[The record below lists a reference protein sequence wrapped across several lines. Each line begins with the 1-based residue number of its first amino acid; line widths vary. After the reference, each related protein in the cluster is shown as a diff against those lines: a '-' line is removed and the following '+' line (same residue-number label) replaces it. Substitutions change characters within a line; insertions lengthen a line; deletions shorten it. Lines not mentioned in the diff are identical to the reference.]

1 MGTGQAA
8 PGSGA
13 TGQAGPAS
21 GEAGQ
26 ARVTS
31 AGSGRAGALVLFGIT
46 GDLAHK
52 MLLPA
57 LYRLTAAGRL
67 DLPIVGVAKT
77 DLDLDGLRERARE
90 TCGGVR
96 DAAFDRLAGNLRL
109 VAGDYGDPATFTRL
123 RDEVAG
129 MGFLVHYLAVPPA
142 LFAPVAEG
150 LAGVGLNRDARLV
163 VEKPFGHDLQSA
175 RELNDQ
181 LLRHFDEDHLRRVD
195 HFLGKEPVEDLMV
208 FRFANMLLEPIWNRS
223 YIRSVQITMAEDFDV
238 RDRGAFYDA
247 NGTVRDVVQNHLLQL
262 LALLAMDPPPSTDAR
277 ATLDEKWRVLRAVKT
292 IDPADVVRGQ
302 YTGYLGTEG
311 VRPGSTTETFVALRA
326 YIDNWRWA
334 GVPWCI
340 RSGKAMPMTDL
351 EVVAELRRPPVTM
364 FDDAHAPAS
373 PNLIRFRLQPDAGV
387 TFDLL
392 AKEPG
397 KQRTRPVPVS
407 VDFTKEFGPMDAA
420 YERILADAVSG
431 DPRRFLR
438 FDLVEEAWR
447 IVAPVLDMT
456 EPPLPYEPGTWG
468 PAAAA
473 KIAPGGWHEISNSF
487 D

>member
-1 MGTGQAA
+1 MEQ
-8 PGSGA
+8 
-13 TGQAGPAS
+13 
-21 GEAGQ
+21 
-26 ARVTS
+26 
-31 AGSGRAGALVLFGIT
+31 AGALVLFGIT
-46 GDLAHK
+46 GDLARK

-57 LYRLTAAGRL
+57 LYRLTADSRL
-67 DLPIVGVAKT
+67 DLPVIGVAKT
-77 DLDLDGLRERARE
+77 DLDLDGLREHARE
-90 TCGGVR
+90 ACGGVR
-96 DAAFDRLAGNLRL
+96 DAAFEKLAGNLRL
-109 VAGDYGDPATFTRL
+109 VTGDYRDPATFERL
-123 RDEVAG
+123 REETSG
-129 MGFLVHYLAVPPA
+129 KGFLVHYLAVPPV
-142 LFAPVAEG
+142 LFAAVAEG

-163 VEKPFGHDLQSA
+163 VEKPFGHDLGSA
-175 RELNDQ
+175 RELNGE

-223 YIRSVQITMAEDFDV
+223 HIRSVQITMAEDFDI

-262 LALLAMDPPPSTDAR
+262 LAILAMDPPPSTDAR
-277 ATLDEKWRVLRAVKT
+277 AQLDEKWRVLRAVQA

-302 YTGYLGTEG
+302 YTGYLDTDG

-340 RSGKAMPMTDL
+340 RSGKALPTTDL

-364 FDDAHAPAS
+364 FSDGGAPES

-397 KQRTRPVPVS
+397 KQHARPVPVS
-407 VDFTKEFGPMDAA
+407 VDFTKVLGPMEAA
-420 YERILADAVSG
+420 YERILLDAVSG
-431 DPRRFLR
+431 DPRRFAR
-438 FDLVEEAWR
+438 FDLVEESWR
-447 IVAPVLDMT
+447 IVQPVLGLD
-456 EPPLPYEPGTWG
+456 EAPLPYEKGSWG
-468 PAAAA
+468 PEAAAE
-473 KIAPGGWHEISNSF
+473 IAPGGWHEISTTF

>member
-1 MGTGQAA
+1 MNATGEPPTPATPAPPAAAGGA
-8 PGSGA
+8 PGQESGA
-13 TGQAGPAS
+13 
-21 GEAGQ
+21 
-26 ARVTS
+26 
-31 AGSGRAGALVLFGIT
+31 AGALVLFGIT
-46 GDLAHK
+46 GDLARK

-57 LYRLTAAGRL
+57 LYRLTADGRL
-67 DLPIVGVAKT
+67 DLPIIGVART
-77 DLDLDGLRERARE
+77 DLDLDGLREHARE
-90 TCGGVR
+90 ACGGPR

-109 VAGDYGDPATFTRL
+109 VAGDYRDPGTFTRL
-123 RDEVAG
+123 ADEVRG
-129 MGFLVHYLAVPPA
+129 KGFLVHYLAVPPA

-150 LAGVGLNRDARLV
+150 LAGAGLNHDARLV
-163 VEKPFGHDLQSA
+163 VEKPFGHDLGSA
-175 RELNDQ
+175 RALNDQ
-181 LLRHFDEDHLRRVD
+181 LLQHFDEDHLRRVD
-195 HFLGKEPVEDLMV
+195 HFLGKEPVEDLLV

-223 YIRSVQITMAEDFDV
+223 YIRSIQITMAEEFDV
-238 RDRGAFYDA
+238 RDRGVFYDA

-277 ATLDEKWRVLRAVKT
+277 AQLDEKWRVLRAVQT

-302 YTGYLGTEG
+302 YTGYLDTGG
-311 VRPGSTTETFVALRA
+311 VRPGSTTETYVALRA

-340 RSGKAMPMTDL
+340 RSGKALPTTDL

-364 FDDAHAPAS
+364 FSDAHAPGS

-397 KQRTRPVPVS
+397 KQNTRPVPVS
-407 VDFTKEFGPMDAA
+407 VDFTKELGPMDAA

-431 DPRRFLR
+431 DPRRFAR
-438 FDLVEEAWR
+438 FDLVEESWR
-447 IVAPVLDMT
+447 IVQPLLDLP

-468 PAAAA
+468 PAPAAD
-473 KIAPGGWHEISNSF
+473 IAPGGWHEISTTF